1 MDSKTIQMPRE
12 VHIGPNVL
20 DDIGEICK
28 NLRLFDEALVVS
40 GYHTFDVAGK
50 LTLAGDYCML
60 TTENTSFGISKKIKG
75 SDHLHMSQFFRAY
88 IC

>member
-40 GYHTFDVAGK
+40 GSHTYDVAGK
-50 LTLAGDYCML
+50 RTVEALEKSD
-60 TTENTSFGISKKIKG
+60 FGVEVVKINDASMESVEKVQNN
-75 SDHLHMSQFFRAY
+75 LEQEY
-88 IC
+88 LKN

>member
-1 MDSKTIQMPRE
+1 MDSKVIQMPRE

-40 GYHTFDVAGK
+40 GFHT
-50 LTLAGDYCML
+50 
-60 TTENTSFGISKKIKG
+60 
-75 SDHLHMSQFFRAY
+75 
-88 IC
+88 